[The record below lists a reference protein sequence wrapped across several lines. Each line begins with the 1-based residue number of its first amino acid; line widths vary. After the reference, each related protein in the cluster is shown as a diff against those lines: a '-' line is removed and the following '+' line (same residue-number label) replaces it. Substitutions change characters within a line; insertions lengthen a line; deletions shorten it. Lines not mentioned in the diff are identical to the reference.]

1 MPWIT
6 QDIFIDSENAL
17 LGNPH
22 QPPLVS
28 IVIPVFNGSQFL
40 HRAITSALEQKR
52 SYPNIEVLVVNDG
65 STDDGKTREIA
76 NSFLSTIHYF
86 EKENGGVS
94 SALNLG
100 IEKMNGD
107 FFSWLSH
114 DDYYTPDRFS
124 QLAPLLSR
132 LSDNSL
138 LSHDYF
144 LVNESEQ
151 IIGPISLLSE
161 NVDSYPYFMLKGCY
175 FSGCAL
181 IIPKKLLRQQQG
193 FRQDLRFTQ
202 DMEAWARLSL
212 VANLVHIKA
221 NLTCITAHG
230 QQGSVI
236 HRQALASE
244 ERSVLP
250 AIVNS
255 YLRSSHTWQNA
266 AKALNFKTENHLAI
280 FLFHYYREI
289 RRNSVG
295 ANAAIQGYRN
305 ALQNKKID
313 SIKLSRIYG
322 NLFLF
327 IYYGQRFYG
336 ILIKTGLNG
345 IYRSI
350 KFFLLR
356 RFG

>member
-1 MPWIT
+1 MPWLDNDVFVSSDLVLFE
-6 QDIFIDSENAL
+6 DIQAT
-17 LGNPH
+17 
-22 QPPLVS
+22 PLVS
-28 IVIPVFNGSQFL
+28 IVIPVFNGSKFL
-40 HRAITSALEQKR
+40 RRAIESALCQKKYY
-52 SYPNIEVLVVNDG
+52 SNIEVIVVNDG
-65 STDDGKTREIA
+65 STDNGLTANIA
-76 NSFLSTIHYF
+76 RSFQSDISYF

-100 IEKMNGD
+100 IQKMNGD

-114 DDYYTPDRFS
+114 DDYYTPDRFA

-132 LSDNSL
+132 ISDNSL
-138 LSHDYF
+138 LSHDYL

-151 IIGPISLLSE
+151 IIRPISLLSE

-181 IIPKKLLRQQQG
+181 IIPKKLLLQQQG

-202 DMEAWARLSL
+202 DLDAWARLSL
-212 VANLVHIKA
+212 VANLVHLKA
-221 NLTCITAHG
+221 NLTCITSHSH
-230 QQGSVI
+230 QGSVI
-236 HRQALASE
+236 HRQALTSE
-244 ERSVLP
+244 ERLILP

-255 YLRSSHTWQNA
+255 YLKDTQSWLNA
-266 AKALNFKTENHLAI
+266 TKALNFKTENHLAI
-280 FLFHYYREI
+280 FLFHYYREV

-295 ANAAIQGYRN
+295 ANAVIEGYRN
-305 ALQNKKID
+305 ALHTKKID
-313 SIKLSRIYG
+313 SNMLSRIYG

-336 ILIKTGLNG
+336 ILIKTGING
-345 IYRSI
+345 ICRSI